1 MGNGLINCR
10 PWRLE
15 FATAMA
21 RRSRKSRGS
30 VYAPGE
36 RVEYSDGTVMVADA
50 KGTLRRV
57 PR

>member
-1 MGNGLINCR
+1 MSTQQHYGTFTTTKL
-10 PWRLE
+10 
-15 FATAMA
+15 
-21 RRSRKSRGS
+21 RRSKRRRSRGS